1 MDKIFHKYASLAIG
15 SLSDNG
21 YLLDDLDWD
30 VKGQKYTLR
39 IRGAD
44 RQPMVGVGV
53 ITFRGKENTIVL
65 TDAVTG
71 KQSFF
76 RMPEKSDKDNL
87 DEFLHRILEFSQM
100 LREEAAYR

>member
-1 MDKIFHKYASLAIG
+1 MVKVFHKYASLAIG

-21 YLLDDLDWD
+21 YLLNDLDWD

-53 ITFRGKENTIVL
+53 ITFRGKDNTIIL

-76 RMPEKSDKDNL
+76 QIPEKFDKDNL
-87 DEFLHRILEFSQM
+87 DEFQRRTLGFAQM

>member
-1 MDKIFHKYASLAIG
+1 MVKDFHKYASVAIG

-21 YLLDDLDWD
+21 YLLNDLDWD

-53 ITFRGKENTIVL
+53 TTFR
-65 TDAVTG
+65 
-71 KQSFF
+71 
-76 RMPEKSDKDNL
+76 
-87 DEFLHRILEFSQM
+87 
-100 LREEAAYR
+100 